1 MAPVAACCNT
11 TLRADKV
18 GSSAIPPTRPAT
30 AGPGPAFVTPYF
42 GLLDLPLVLTSGY
55 FLLCDLLP
63 PRHSVESCCQPIRR
77 RRPAARLSTWR
88 PSGRIDSRPAD
99 SYLLIK

>member
-30 AGPGPAFVTPYF
+30 AGPGPAFVT
-42 GLLDLPLVLTSGY
+42 LVLTSGY